1 MIMILLQN
9 QNTLTFENTSTSPD
23 DNNTDVQDTNTD
35 THSFT
40 VTTDYNL
47 LNVTTRQIEQNNDE
61 NQTTSIQYDPSAIS
75 TQNTDEFS
83 PPTIFQQSL

>member
-9 QNTLTFENTSTSPD
+9 QNTLTFENTSTSPH

-40 VTTDYNL
+40 VTTDSNL

-75 TQNTDEFS
+75 TQNTDELS
-83 PPTIFQQSL
+83 PPTIFQQIL